1 MKAILTAI
9 VAILAILPLR
19 AGAQTDASESYRF
32 DFGGGLGMSGYL
44 GDANESN
51 LFHSPGFAANLQ
63 GRYLFNERTAIRAQL
78 TALTLSGNTA
88 DFDNK
93 LPDGRDYKFSA
104 FAGDLSVRGEFNFF
118 PYGIGETYRRL
129 RRFTPFLALGL
140 GATLS
145 ASDGHTAGALSIPM
159 TAGVKY
165 KLSQRLNLIADF
177 TMTKVVGDHLDGAQL
192 ADLTT
197 IKSSFIKNTDWHS
210 ALQVSL
216 TYEFGPRC
224 EVCNRKD

>member
-1 MKAILTAI
+1 MKRILIAIAAVLS
-9 VAILAILPLR
+9 ILPLR
-19 AGAQTDASESYRF
+19 AGAQTDSESYRF
-32 DFGGGLGMSGYL
+32 DIGGGIGMSGYL

-78 TALTLSGNTA
+78 TGMSLRGNTA
-88 DFDNK
+88 DFDNV
-93 LPDGRDYKFSA
+93 LPGGRQYSFSA
-104 FAGDLSVRGEFNFF
+104 FAADLSFRGEFNFF

-129 RRFTPFLALGL
+129 RRFTPFVAIGL

-145 ASDGHTAGALSIPM
+145 AAGGSTAAALSLPM
-159 TAGVKY
+159 GAGVKY

-177 TMTKVVGDHLDGAQL
+177 TMTKVFGDRLDGPEL

-210 ALQVSL
+210 TLMVSL
-216 TYEFGPRC
+216 SYEFGPRC
-224 EVCNRKD
+224 VVCNRKD